1 MMIAVSKDISADR
14 FQDSRT
20 SPYERLLLGRPR
32 RLAVK
37 GASRPLSANH
47 AFRNIVPPTRFPVS
61 TITIPAVKQ
70 PGRVITLVTYRS
82 RLLKNRQPPT
92 RATRSATEGCV

>member
-37 GASRPLSANH
+37 GVDGG
-47 AFRNIVPPTRFPVS
+47 RNARDSGDGAHFPVR
-61 TITIPAVKQ
+61 
-70 PGRVITLVTYRS
+70 GRNLIC
-82 RLLKNRQPPT
+82 P
-92 RATRSATEGCV
+92 